1 MLFFFFFSPADKRKS
16 KLKKRSSFSTSPSL
30 GELQVGYSVGGGGV
44 PGTPQRPRFGQSEA
58 LCELR
63 CVLRAAPQGLALVN
77 CFVPPCPA
85 LMSVLKGTGAAPW
98 LLCNRV
104 SHRRVSQPL
113 GRVAAGAVVGAG
125 AVWGQ

>member
-1 MLFFFFFSPADKRKS
+1 M
-16 KLKKRSSFSTSPSL
+16 

-44 PGTPQRPRFGQSEA
+44 PGTPPGPWFEVPGQSEA

-63 CVLRAAPQGLALVN
+63 RVLRAAPQGLALVN
-77 CFVPPCPA
+77 CFVLPCPA
-85 LMSVLKGTGAAPW
+85 LTSVLKGRGTAPW

-104 SHRRVSQPL
+104 ARRRVAQPL